1 MSSNQ
6 PNSAS
11 GGLFPSRQESET
23 QWNLLLRKN
32 GEILSADS
40 CLLEKLDSPKLENLR
55 AHQLVQNWDSILQE
69 NFPWKGKIVLID
81 GKGREN
87 FWDGSVELLCE
98 DLFLFRFFRPK
109 IEQRMEDLFFQI
121 FHKNLA
127 IKLIIDAE
135 TGSIVNVSE
144 SALEFY
150 GFSREEF
157 LKLKI
162 SDINI
167 LNPEQIKTEMLLA
180 SSENRLYFNFIHRLK
195 SGIHRDV
202 EVFSGPISLN
212 GKTYLY
218 SIIHDVTERNRA
230 LEARALSE
238 KKYRNLIELA
248 ADGIVLIG
256 SNGTIEEANQMSL
269 ELTGYTKDEMLRLTA
284 FDIIDSDNLKVLP
297 LNLDF
302 EEGTTLIRERV
313 IRRADGSQIPVEI
326 NAVRL
331 EQGRLLAVVRDIRER
346 KLIQKKMEDSL
357 KEKELMLQEIHH
369 RVKNNLQIVSSLLS
383 LHSEFNEDPYL
394 QKVLRECELRV
405 KSIALVHEELYRSD
419 DLAKVDLKS
428 YYFSLSSNLLS
439 IYGQSD
445 KIRIHNLEDSFFMSI
460 DRAIPIGL
468 ILNELLTNSLKY
480 AFADQEKG
488 DIFLELKKTNEQVE
502 LEYRDTGTGFDW
514 DRAQTLQNGLGL
526 KLIDMLSLQLH
537 AKLSFNT
544 ESGFYLKMLFAG
556 WKE

>member
-6 PNSAS
+6 PNSVS
-11 GGLFPSRQESET
+11 EGLFPSRQESKT
-23 QWNLLLRKN
+23 QWNLLLRRN

-40 CLLEKLDSPKLENLR
+40 CLLEKLDSPELENLR
-55 AHQLVQNWDSILQE
+55 AQQLVQNWDSILQE

-87 FWDGSVELLCE
+87 FWEGSVELLSE

-405 KSIALVHEELYRSD
+405 KSMALVHEELYRSD

-480 AFADQEKG
+480 AFADQETG

>member
-1 MSSNQ
+1 MSLNQ
-6 PNSAS
+6 NKRIDE
-11 GGLFPSRQESET
+11 GMSRFCEEAEVH
-23 QWNLLLRKN
+23 WNLLLRTN

-40 CLLEKLDSPKLENLR
+40 HLLENLGISER
-55 AHQLVQNWDSILQE
+55 ELVDARRLIHNWSSIPHG
-69 NFPWKGKIVLID
+69 NFPWKGKIVIID
-81 GKGREN
+81 SKGGERIWE
-87 FWDGSVELLCE
+87 GAIELLSE
-98 DLFLFRFFRPK
+98 DILLLRFFRPK
-109 IEQRMEDLFFQI
+109 MEQRMEDQFFQI

-127 IKLIIDAE
+127 IKLILDPE
-135 TGSIVNVSE
+135 TGGIFNVSE

-150 GFSREEF
+150 GYSREEF

-167 LNPEQIKTEMLLA
+167 LNPEQIKAEMLLA
-180 SSENRLYFNFIHRLK
+180 SSENRLYFNFVHRLK

-202 EVFSGPISLN
+202 EVFSGPIFLD

-218 SIIHDVTERNRA
+218 SIIHDVTDRNRA

-256 SNGTIEEANQMSL
+256 SDGAIEEANQMSL
-269 ELTGYTKDEMLRLTA
+269 ELTGYSKAEMLRMTVQ
-284 FDIIDSDNLKVLP
+284 DIIDSENLEELP
-297 LNLDF
+297 LQLNF
-302 EEGTTLIRERV
+302 EEGTRLIRERI
-313 IRRADGSQIPVEI
+313 IRRADGSLIPVEV

-383 LHSEFNEDPYL
+383 LHSEFNENAYL
-394 QKVLRECELRV
+394 QKILRECELRV
-405 KSIALVHEELYRSD
+405 KSMALVHEELYRSD

-439 IYGQSD
+439 VYGQAD
-445 KIRIHNLEDSFFMSI
+445 RIQIHALEESFFMSI

-480 AFADQEKG
+480 AFTNQGIGE
-488 DIFLELKKTNEQVE
+488 IFLHLQKTNETME
-502 LEYRDTGTGFDW
+502 LEYKDTGSGFDLNQ
-514 DRAQTLQNGLGL
+514 AQNIQNGLGL
-526 KLIDMLSLQLH
+526 KLIDMLSSQLH
-537 AKLSFNT
+537 AKLSLNT
-544 ESGFYLKMLFAG
+544 EKGFYLRMHFAG

>member
-1 MSSNQ
+1 MS
-6 PNSAS
+6 PNRQINATLNPK
-11 GGLFPSRQESET
+11 GEFPI

-40 CLLEKLDSPKLENLR
+40 NLIESLGYPNLETLTASKLIRDWSSFQSR
-55 AHQLVQNWDSILQE
+55 
-69 NFPWKGKIVLID
+69 NFPWRGSLIFLD
-81 GKGREN
+81 SKEREISLE
-87 FWDGSVELLCE
+87 GSIELLNE
-98 DLFLFRFFRPK
+98 DFYLFRIFHFQFEKK
-109 IEQRMEDLFFQI
+109 IEDLFFQI

-127 IKLIIDAE
+127 IKLIIDVE
-135 TGSIVNVSE
+135 TGSIINVSE

-150 GFSREEF
+150 GYSREEF
-157 LKLKI
+157 LKLRI
-162 SDINI
+162 SDLNI

-180 SSENRLYFNFIHRLK
+180 SSENRLHFNFIHRLK

-212 GKTYLY
+212 NKTYLY

-230 LEARALSE
+230 LEARAVSE

-256 SNGTIEEANQMSL
+256 PEGIIEEANPMSS
-269 ELTGYTKDEMLRLTA
+269 ELTGYSKERMLGMTA
-284 FDIIDSDNLKVLP
+284 FDMIDSDNLLKLP
-297 LNLDF
+297 LNLDL

-313 IRRADGSQIPVEI
+313 IRRADGTKIPVEI

-331 EQGRLLAVVRDIRER
+331 ENGRLLAVIRDIRER
-346 KLIQKKMEDSL
+346 KLIQERMENSL

-383 LHSEFNEDPYL
+383 LHSEFNEDSYL

-405 KSIALVHEELYRSD
+405 KSMALVHEELYRSD

-439 IYGQSD
+439 IYGQSE
-445 KIRIHNLEDSFFMSI
+445 KIRIHDLEDSFFMSI

-480 AFADQEKG
+480 AFEDQKNGE
-488 DIFLELKKTNEQVE
+488 IFLELKKTNEQVE
-502 LEYRDTGTGFDW
+502 LGYRDTGIGFDM
-514 DRAQTLQNGLGL
+514 DQAQNLQNGLGL
-526 KLIDMLSLQLH
+526 KLIDMLSQQLH
-537 AKLSFNT
+537 AKLSFKT
-544 ESGFYLKMLFAG
+544 EKGFFLRMLFDG